1 MTFGSPGL
9 LFGLLLVPV
18 VIAAYVWSRK
28 RRRRRRAV
36 LGAQGLVSTTPARR
50 WRVRE
55 HVPFALFVVA
65 IAVLIVA
72 CARPMA
78 TIALPQRTATVVLDI
93 DLSNSMAATD
103 VHPSRIGVAKMLASA
118 FIREQPPGVRIGVVG
133 FGLTGVIV
141 QTPTTDHAEALAAIG
156 HLSLGGGTTIAA
168 GILTALDA
176 ISGKTIKV
184 NLADLNNDNSGNI
197 DFGYYGGATIVLI
210 SDGEDTSQT
219 DPETMARLASTAGVR
234 IQTVGVGTVAGTTLQ
249 IDGFSIATAMN
260 PETLEN
266 VAEVTNG
273 AYHQFDNRASI
284 AAISKTIN
292 LHFKVVTEHTEIT
305 ALFAMAGALLLAV
318 GAVFSLMWFGRVV

>member
-9 LFGLLLVPV
+9 LFGLVLVPV

-28 RRRRRRAV
+28 RRRRRVAV
-36 LGAQGLVSTTPARR
+36 LGAQGLVATTPARR
-50 WRVRE
+50 RSIRE
-55 HVPFALFVVA
+55 HVPFALFA
-65 IAVLIVA
+65 LALAVLIVA

-78 TIALPQRTATVVLDI
+78 TVALPKKTATVVLDI

-103 VHPSRIGVAKMLASA
+103 VHPSRIGVAKELASA
-118 FIREQPPGVRIGVVG
+118 FIRDQPSGVRIGVVG
-133 FGLTGVIV
+133 FGQTGVIV
-141 QTPTTDHAEALAAIG
+141 LTPTTDHTEALAAIA

-168 GILTALDA
+168 GILTALDT

-197 DFGYYGGATIVLI
+197 DFGYYGDATVVLI
-210 SDGEDTSQT
+210 SDGEDTSQS
-219 DPETMARLASTAGVR
+219 DPATMARLASTAGIR

-266 VAEVTNG
+266 VAKVTNG
-273 AYHQFDNRASI
+273 AYHQLDNPSSV

-305 ALFAMAGALLLAV
+305 ALFAMAGALLLAL

>member
-9 LFGLLLVPV
+9 LFGLLLVPL

-28 RRRRRRAV
+28 RRRRRIAM
-36 LGAQGLVSTTPARR
+36 LGSQGLVATTPAGGRS
-50 WRVRE
+50 VRQ
-55 HVPFALFVVA
+55 HVPFALFA
-65 IAVLIVA
+65 LALAVLIVA

-78 TIALPQRTATVVLDI
+78 TVALPQRTATVVLDI

-118 FIREQPPGVRIGVVG
+118 FIRDQPSGVRIGVVG
-133 FGLTGVIV
+133 FGQTGVIV
-141 QTPTTDHAEALAAIG
+141 LTPTTDHAQALAAIG
-156 HLSLGGGTTIAA
+156 HLSLGGGTTISA

-197 DFGYYGGATIVLI
+197 DFGYYGGSTIVLI

-219 DPETMARLASTAGVR
+219 DPATMARLASTAGIR
-234 IQTVGVGTVAGTTLQ
+234 IQTVGVGTVAGATIQ

-260 PETLEN
+260 PATLEN
-266 VAEVTNG
+266 VAAVTNG
-273 AYHQFDNRASI
+273 AYHQLETQASI

-305 ALFAMAGALLLAV
+305 ALFAMGGALLLAI
-318 GAVFSLMWFGRVV
+318 GALLSLMWFGRVV